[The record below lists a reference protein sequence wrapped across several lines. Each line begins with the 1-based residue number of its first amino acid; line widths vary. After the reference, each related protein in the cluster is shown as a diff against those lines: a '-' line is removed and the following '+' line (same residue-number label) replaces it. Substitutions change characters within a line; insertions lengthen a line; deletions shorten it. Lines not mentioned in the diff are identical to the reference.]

1 MKPKIDYTL
10 YLCTDRSQMST
21 PTLEEAV
28 LSAIRGGCTLIQLRE
43 KDGSSREFYETA
55 VRIKAVTDRAGIP
68 LIVNDRVDIALAVDA
83 AGVHIGQSDLPA
95 ASVRALL
102 GPDKILGVSAAR
114 VDEAVR
120 AVEEGADYL
129 GVGAMYATSTKQNTR
144 PVSME
149 QLQEIRAAV
158 PVPIVVIGGIGPENA
173 ANFQNKGIDGL
184 AVVSSVIAQPD
195 IEAAARRLKQIFRNK
210 TAAE

>member
-120 AVEEGADYL
+120 AVEE
-129 GVGAMYATSTKQNTR
+129 
-144 PVSME
+144 
-149 QLQEIRAAV
+149 
-158 PVPIVVIGGIGPENA
+158 
-173 ANFQNKGIDGL
+173 
-184 AVVSSVIAQPD
+184 
-195 IEAAARRLKQIFRNK
+195 EAEYPSGEHG
-210 TAAE
+210 TAAGNPGGRAGPDRGNRRDRTGKRGKFSK